1 MKKHRPQLNRA
12 RFIRFCNRFAVPLQF
27 LASCLVY
34 FVMEWMSRHSAAEA
48 WQYMTGKP
56 LVFLFN
62 AMIVFATTTI
72 VFLFRRRI
80 FVRTLIY
87 VFWLLMGAINGVI
100 LGSRV
105 TPFTGPDLKL
115 ISDAAKIAGNYIT
128 PIVLVGAIILVAVI
142 LAALFFLFRKAPRR
156 TEKPRILRNLILC
169 AAAFAAV
176 FAVGQIELNARLI
189 SNYFGNIAFAYK
201 DYGYPYC
208 FLVTLFDTGISQP
221 KGYSEK
227 MISRIEAGV
236 EKRLTEA
243 EEKRQEAQSSER
255 DQKQNQAQ
263 DAGFEA
269 SALQQPNIVFLQLES
284 FMDPEMVEFLH
295 LSDDPMPY
303 YRQLMGKYSSGY
315 LRVPVVGAGTV
326 NTEFECITGM
336 SLHYFGAGEYPY
348 KTILK
353 EQPCESIPYILQKC
367 GYATHVV
374 HNNEANFYTRRDVF
388 ANLGFET
395 FTSEEYMPDI
405 SEKTE
410 TGWVKDAVLTDQI
423 VQCLNATDTPDYI
436 YTISVQGHGDYP
448 TDPVVEDPPILVTGA
463 EGREQNNNS
472 WEYYCKQIREMD
484 RFVEDLTNKLEHYPE
499 PVVLVMYGDHL
510 PTMGLTTRDLSNRYL
525 FQTEYIIW
533 DNFGMEKQDGN
544 LSAYQIGAEVL
555 NRLNIHEGVIMRYH
569 QARRNTRNYQSDLE
583 MLQYDMLYGE
593 HYVYDGGAPWKT
605 HEVQMG
611 IAPVT
616 LDRAAKLID
625 GAWMIYGSNFTASS
639 KVEVNEKLLE
649 DTVYLN
655 PGQLYLPAVEIEPDA
670 MVSIAQ
676 ESNSSQTA
684 AKVLTRT
691 NPQPFRKLTD
701 QEQQDG
707 AAEEKQA
714 GQKQQDGAA
723 EEKQAGQKQ
732 QVGTAERN

>member
-1 MKKHRPQLNRA
+1 MIGLEETENRSLSPIVVKHMKKRIPHLNKERV
-12 RFIRFCNRFAVPLQF
+12 IRFCNRFAVLLQF
-27 LASCLVY
+27 LTSCLVY
-34 FVMEWMSRHSAAEA
+34 FAMEWMSRHSAEEA

-62 AMIVFATTTI
+62 AMIIFATTTI

-87 VFWLLMGAINGVI
+87 TFWLLMGAINGVI

-115 ISDAAKIAGNYIT
+115 ISDASKIAKNYIT
-128 PIVLVGAIILVAVI
+128 PFVLIGAVVLVAAVFAVLII
-142 LAALFFLFRKAPRR
+142 LFRKAPRR
-156 TEKPRILRNLILC
+156 TEKPRFWRNLILC

-227 MISRIEAGV
+227 MLSRIEADV
-236 EKRLTEA
+236 DRRLEEA
-243 EEKRQEAQSSER
+243 EEKTAESGAGQAASEAG
-255 DQKQNQAQ
+255 
-263 DAGFEA
+263 GFEA
-269 SALQQPNIVFLQLES
+269 AELEQPNIVFLQLES
-284 FMDPEMVEFLH
+284 FMDPELVEFLH
-295 LSDDPMPY
+295 LSEDPMPY
-303 YRQLMGKYSSGY
+303 YRQLMEKYSSGY

-348 KTILK
+348 KTILQ
-353 EQPCESIPYILQKC
+353 EQPCESIPYILQKN

-395 FTSEEYMPDI
+395 FTSEEYMPNTANV
-405 SEKTE
+405 TE
-410 TGWVKDAVLTDQI
+410 TGWVKDAVLTEQI
-423 VQCLNATDTPDYI
+423 VQCLDATEKPDYI
-436 YTISVQGHGDYP
+436 YTFSVQGHGDYP
-448 TDPVVEDPPILVTGA
+448 TDPVVEDPPIAVTGA

-472 WEYYCKQIREMD
+472 WEYYCKQIYEMD
-484 RFVEDLTNKLEHYPE
+484 QFVKELTDTLRHYPE

-533 DNFGMEKQDGN
+533 DNFGMKKQDDN

-555 NRLNIHEGVIMRYH
+555 NRLGIHDGVIVRYH

-583 MLQYDMLYGE
+583 MIQYDMLYGD
-593 HYVYDGGAPWKT
+593 HYVYGGTVPWKT
-605 HEVQMG
+605 RAVQMG

-616 LDRAAKLID
+616 LDGAEELPG
-625 GAWMIYGSNFTASS
+625 GAWMFYGSNFTAAS
-639 KVEVNEKLLE
+639 KVEIDEKLRE
-649 DTVYLN
+649 ETVYLN
-655 PGQLYLPAVEIEPDA
+655 SGQLYLPAEEIAPEA
-670 MVSIAQ
+670 MVSVAQ
-676 ESNSSQTA
+676 KSNSSQTA
-684 AKVLTRT
+684 ARVLTRT
-691 NPQPFRKLTD
+691 EPEPFADLT
-701 QEQQDG
+701 G
-707 AAEEKQA
+707 
-714 GQKQQDGAA
+714 
-723 EEKQAGQKQ
+723 
-732 QVGTAERN
+732 RS